1 MDKHWGRWLF
11 FKIQTDTHR
20 KLLSLVCSEGPSLW
34 RLGTARQAIWMNVS
48 PWGGLGSRVGTG
60 LEAGVSLTA
69 PLKGGGLRD
78 IHPGLSLSVSLGGN
92 WPCENA
98 GGKSMRVSENSS
110 NFTHPFRCQL
120 LPTSLVMAATPPQN
134 FCHPSLESRAQSAIP
149 RDEAERPKGR
159 DPTLPRSPGH
169 AFFGIARI
177 LLVVWNLFCWGPKSV
192 LITIQES
199 NSKIWTLVSAKRWV
213 WPC

>member
-11 FKIQTDTHR
+11 FEIQTNTHR
-20 KLLSLVCSEGPSLW
+20 KLLSLVCSEGPSSW

-69 PLKGGGLRD
+69 LLKGGGLRH

-92 WPCENA
+92 WACDNA

-110 NFTHPFRCQL
+110 NFTHPSSCPRPWWWQQPHHRTFAIPAWNPVPRAPSPEMRPRGL
-120 LPTSLVMAATPPQN
+120 KGETPP
-134 FCHPSLESRAQSAIP
+134 CLAPLGTLSLQ
-149 RDEAERPKGR
+149 
-159 DPTLPRSPGH
+159 
-169 AFFGIARI
+169 
-177 LLVVWNLFCWGPKSV
+177 
-192 LITIQES
+192 
-199 NSKIWTLVSAKRWV
+199 
-213 WPC
+213 